1 MYVCEFLGSENSNN
15 QRNNFKNFLKKK
27 KKIKQ
32 AFRPKKKLKI
42 NIEYL

>member
-1 MYVCEFLGSENSNN
+1 MYVCEFLESENSNN
-15 QRNNFKNFLKKK
+15 QRNNFKNILKKL
-27 KKIKQ
+27 KQ